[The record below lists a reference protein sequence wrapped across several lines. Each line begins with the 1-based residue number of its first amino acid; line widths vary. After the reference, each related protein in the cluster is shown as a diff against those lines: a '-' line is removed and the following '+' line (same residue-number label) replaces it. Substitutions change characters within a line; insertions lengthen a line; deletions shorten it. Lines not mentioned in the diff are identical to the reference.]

1 MIDLNQLRHRIET
14 AYESCGNTQ
23 GWRFLYS
30 PPSVLQGA
38 DVAIIGLNPGGVE
51 EVEGH
56 GQFATEP
63 DQSAY
68 VHETW
73 KKRDGTF
80 YGTGEAPL
88 QIQVRLLC
96 RRLGVRP
103 EQALTGNLML
113 WRSYAGKELRY
124 PEAAL
129 QFGQKLWHDVLKTA
143 QPSTIITIGIE
154 TGSFLAT
161 LLDMPTPKKVSIGWG
176 NQTARHSTN
185 GKKRLIALP
194 HLSRYRIM
202 DREKSKEGL
211 DALFSM

>member
-1 MIDLNQLRHRIET
+1 MIDPDQLRHRIET

-30 PPSVLQGA
+30 PPSVLHGA

-56 GQFATEP
+56 GQFAMEP
-63 DQSAY
+63 GESAY
-68 VHETW
+68 VHEDW

-88 QIQVRLLC
+88 QIQVQLLC
-96 RRLGVRP
+96 QRLGVRP
-103 EQALTGNLML
+103 EEALTGNLML
-113 WRSYAGKELRY
+113 WRSYAGKELRD

-129 QFGQKLWHDVLKTA
+129 RFGQKLWHDVLTTV
-143 QPSTIITIGIE
+143 QPSTIVTIGIE
-154 TGSFLAT
+154 TGAFLAPI
-161 LLDMPTPKKVSIGWG
+161 LDMPTPTKVRIGWG
-176 NQTARHSTN
+176 NQSARHSTN
-185 GKKRLIALP
+185 GKERLIALP

-202 DREKSKEGL
+202 DREKSQEGL
-211 DALFSM
+211 KTLFSI